1 MAGKGADSRHT
12 LGDCSFARMVCVAG
26 LSLSAALAASSVVD
40 ISHAWAEECPV
51 SEAVAEL
58 QQPQVDPVDS
68 SGALSQEKHS
78 SSDATSPEEPMD
90 EGSDSPACEDA
101 ADVPLDVRSQLDAG
115 FVCEGVDAADVSGD
129 VAALEGVDGAPGG
142 GAQGEEFAPEVP
154 DMPSNLSD
162 CESLSDKD
170 VLQSE
175 GEGMETLEP
184 SSGPIVSG
192 WVTEGGQRYYLDD
205 EGNALTGEHE
215 IDGDWYYFDPGEAGA
230 LRTGFVWLPD
240 SAYVGCFDLTTGKKL
255 FGEQQVHGAAHYFD
269 ESDGAICTGLVELP
283 KTELHDE
290 EIAYFDQFDGSM
302 QTGAVNVS
310 GTTYYFDE
318 DTGAMVHDA
327 WRPLGYGAYAYF
339 DSDGSICRGEKW
351 MEGERYW
358 FDAVTGESPFAQFL
372 RWELS
377 HAVQSEKATGF
388 NGAQLTEAQLRL
400 VNEALAAFTHEGYST
415 GFVLMDLKTGKGVS
429 YNLDSVFYSAS
440 TLKAPY
446 IASIYSGAFHNSIEE
461 SAPWYSTCED
471 ICVWSDGYQYA
482 YLRQVF
488 GDQVFAEWLSAMG
501 VDASKAIGNYTWC
514 TARDLGKM
522 WLGMYDYFLYSGP
535 AGGQLSSM
543 LSHGFGSSIY
553 SELGGEYSVSSKG
566 GWYPE
571 LPGYTATNDGGIVRA
586 SSGDYMVAILSNAP
600 ERFDLTR
607 TLVRALD
614 TVHKMW
620 A

>member
-1 MAGKGADSRHT
+1 MIEKGADSRHT
-12 LGDCSFARMVCVAG
+12 LGDRSFAHMVCVAG
-26 LSLSAALAASSVVD
+26 LSLSVALVASPAID
-40 ISHAWAEECPV
+40 ISHAWAEECPL
-51 SEAVAEL
+51 SEVAAEL
-58 QQPQVDPVDS
+58 QQPQVDVLDSPDALPQEKCS
-68 SGALSQEKHS
+68 SGGVA
-78 SSDATSPEEPMD
+78 SPEEPVD
-90 EGSDSPACEDA
+90 KGSDSPACENA
-101 ADVPLDVRSQLDAG
+101 ADAPLDAPSQLDVEPA
-115 FVCEGVDAADVSGD
+115 CEGVDATDVSGGVD
-129 VAALEGVDGAPGG
+129 APEGVDAAPDG
-142 GAQGEEFAPEVP
+142 GAQGEEPAPEVP
-154 DMPSNLSD
+154 DVSSGPSD
-162 CESLSDKD
+162 CENFSDKD
-170 VLQSE
+170 DSQPEE
-175 GEGMETLEP
+175 GSAETSGP
-184 SSGPIVSG
+184 SSEPILSG

-215 IDGDWYYFDPGEAGA
+215 IDGDWYYFDPEEAGA

-255 FGEQQVHGAAHYFD
+255 FGEQQVHGAVHYFD
-269 ESDGAICTGLVELP
+269 ESDGAMCTGLVELP

-290 EIAYFDQFDGSM
+290 EKAYFDQFDGSM

-318 DTGAMVHDA
+318 NTGAMVHDA

-358 FDAVTGESPFAQFL
+358 FDAVTGRSSFAQFL
-372 RWELS
+372 RWKLS
-377 HAVQSEKATGF
+377 HAVQSEKVMGF
-388 NGAQLTEAQLRL
+388 NGVQLAEAQLRM
-400 VNEALAAFTHEGYST
+400 VNEALAAFTQEGYSA
-415 GFVLMDLKTGKGVS
+415 GFVLMDLKTGRGVS
-429 YNLDSVFYSAS
+429 CALDSVSYSAS
-440 TLKAPY
+440 TVKAPY
-446 IASIYSGAFHNSIEE
+446 IASVYSGAFHNSIEE

-488 GDQVFAEWLSAMG
+488 GDQVFADWLSAMG

-607 TLVRALD
+607 ALVRALD

>member
-1 MAGKGADSRHT
+1 M
-12 LGDCSFARMVCVAG
+12 
-26 LSLSAALAASSVVD
+26 
-40 ISHAWAEECPV
+40 
-51 SEAVAEL
+51 
-58 QQPQVDPVDS
+58 
-68 SGALSQEKHS
+68 
-78 SSDATSPEEPMD
+78 
-90 EGSDSPACEDA
+90 
-101 ADVPLDVRSQLDAG
+101 
-115 FVCEGVDAADVSGD
+115 
-129 VAALEGVDGAPGG
+129 
-142 GAQGEEFAPEVP
+142 
-154 DMPSNLSD
+154 
-162 CESLSDKD
+162 
-170 VLQSE
+170 
-175 GEGMETLEP
+175 
-184 SSGPIVSG
+184 
-192 WVTEGGQRYYLDD
+192 
-205 EGNALTGEHE
+205 
-215 IDGDWYYFDPGEAGA
+215 
-230 LRTGFVWLPD
+230 
-240 SAYVGCFDLTTGKKL
+240 
-255 FGEQQVHGAAHYFD
+255 
-269 ESDGAICTGLVELP
+269 CTGLVELP

-290 EIAYFDQFDGSM
+290 EKAYFDQFDGSM

-358 FDAVTGESPFAQFL
+358 FDPATGRSSFAQFL

-377 HAVQSEKATGF
+377 HAVQSEKVTGF
-388 NGAQLTEAQLRL
+388 NGVQLIEAQLRM
-400 VNEALAAFTHEGYST
+400 VNEALAAFTQEGYST
-415 GFVLMDLKTGKGVS
+415 GFVLMDLKTGKGMS

-440 TLKAPY
+440 TVKAPY
-446 IASIYSGAFHNSIEE
+446 IASVYSGAFHNSIEE

-488 GDQVFAEWLSAMG
+488 GDQVFADWLSAMG
-501 VDASKAIGNYTWC
+501 VDASKGIGNYTWC

-586 SSGDYMVAILSNAP
+586 SSGNYMVAILSNAP

-607 TLVRALD
+607 ALVRARD

>member
-1 MAGKGADSRHT
+1 MIEKGADSRHT
-12 LGDCSFARMVCVAG
+12 LGGCSFVRLVCVAG
-26 LSLSAALAASSVVD
+26 LSLSVALVASSVVD

-51 SEAVAEL
+51 SEVVAEL
-58 QQPQVDPVDS
+58 QQPRVDVLDS
-68 SGALSQEKHS
+68 SDVLSQEECPS
-78 SSDATSPEEPMD
+78 GDVTSPEGPVD
-90 EGSDSPACEDA
+90 KGSDSPACEDA
-101 ADVPLDVRSQLDAG
+101 ADAPLDAPSQQDVEPA
-115 FVCEGVDAADVSGD
+115 CEGVDAADVSGD
-129 VAALEGVDGAPGG
+129 VAALEEVDAAPGG
-142 GAQGEEFAPEVP
+142 GALGEEHAPEVP
-154 DMPSNLSD
+154 DVPPSPSD
-162 CESLSDKD
+162 CENFSDKD
-170 VLQSE
+170 DSQPEEESAETPGFSSE
-175 GEGMETLEP
+175 
-184 SSGPIVSG
+184 PILSG

-215 IDGDWYYFDPGEAGA
+215 IDGDWYYFDPEEAGA
-230 LRTGFVWLPD
+230 LRTGFIWLPD
-240 SAYVGCFDLTTGKKL
+240 SACVGCFDLTTGKKL
-255 FGEQQVHGAAHYFD
+255 FGEQQVHGAVHYFD
-269 ESDGAICTGLVELP
+269 ESDGAMCTGFVELP

-290 EIAYFDQFDGSM
+290 EKAYFDQFDGSI

-318 DTGAMVHDA
+318 DTGAMVHGA
-327 WRPLGYGAYAYF
+327 WRPLGYGVYAYF

-358 FDAVTGESPFAQFL
+358 FDPVTGKSSFAQFL

-377 HAVQSEKATGF
+377 HAVQSEKVMGF
-388 NGAQLTEAQLRL
+388 NGVQLTEAQLRM
-400 VNEALAAFTHEGYST
+400 VNEALAAFTQEGYSA

-429 YNLDSVFYSAS
+429 YALDSVFYSAS
-440 TLKAPY
+440 TVKAPY
-446 IASIYSGAFHNSIEE
+446 IASVYSGAFHNSIEE

-488 GDQVFAEWLSAMG
+488 GDQVFADWLSAMG

-607 TLVRALD
+607 ALVRALD